1 MLRKARMRMQED
13 KYRKNWST
21 GSESCKLDSYF
32 SNVNFL
38 VQEEVFIKGLARG
51 INSQSGKKTL

>member
-1 MLRKARMRMQED
+1 MRMQED
-13 KYRKNWST
+13 NYRTNWRT